1 MKLVDENK
9 HLRGL
14 LLASEARIA
23 ELEHRLNE
31 DSGNSSKPPSSDGFK
46 KRKIEPAKP
55 RFKGRRSGG
64 QRGHKG
70 HHLKRSEQVTH
81 IIDHRPDSCAHCGG
95 SLAAVSKA
103 RVTSVRHV
111 HD

>member
-23 ELEHRLNE
+23 ELEHRLNK

-46 KRKIEPAKP
+46 KRKIELAKP

-103 RVTSVRHV
+103 RVKSVRHV